1 MLASQTR
8 NTKKSLAGQSALVT
22 GGSRGLGLL
31 IADRLAARG
40 CAVTIAARDSAELA
54 SAQKK
59 LLHRRPGATVHTSVC
74 DVRDQEAVHAMFKA
88 AHDACGGPD
97 IVIANAGIIQ
107 VAPVEAIGAKEFRDA
122 MDTMFMGAVHTCL
135 EALPYL
141 RESEPGGRLAV
152 ISSVGGLL
160 GVPHLLPYAGAKAA
174 AGVLAEGLH
183 AEVAADG
190 VSVTAVYPGLMRTG
204 SHLQAEFGGSR
215 SKEFGWFSTVAG
227 APLISMNAQ
236 RAAERIV
243 KAVVR
248 RRTRLVLTPLAR
260 AADLAHGLAPA
271 LTTRLNGV
279 VARTLPQPGPGS
291 PPLRRGADVEPP
303 RGAASGRF
311 QTWGSALN
319 ERAADTY
326 NQRDS

>member
-1 MLASQTR
+1 MAQT
-8 NTKKSLAGQSALVT
+8 TEESLAGQTALVT

-31 IADRLAARG
+31 MADQLAARG
-40 CAVTIAARDSAELA
+40 CTVILAARDAGELA
-54 SAQKK
+54 VAQKK
-59 LLHRRPGATVHTSVC
+59 LLQRRPDVAVHTSVC
-74 DVRDQEAVHAMFKA
+74 DVRDQEAVHAMFRA
-88 AHDACGGPD
+88 AHDTCGGPD
-97 IVIANAGIIQ
+97 IVIANAGVIQ
-107 VAPVEAIGAKEFRDA
+107 VAPLEAIGAKEFRDA
-122 MDTMFMGAVHTCL
+122 MDTMYMGAVHTCL

-141 RESEPGGRLAV
+141 RESERGGRLAV
-152 ISSVGGLL
+152 ISSVGGLM

-183 AEVAADG
+183 AEAAASG

-204 SHLQAEFGGSR
+204 SHLQAEFGGARSR
-215 SKEFGWFSTVAG
+215 EFGWFSSVAG
-227 APLISMNAQ
+227 APLVSMNAQ

-271 LTTRLNGV
+271 ATTRLNSV
-279 VARTLPQPGPGS
+279 VARLLPQAPSGRPR
-291 PPLRRGADVEPP
+291 LRRGAEVEPP
-303 RGAASGRF
+303 KGAVGGRF

-319 ERAADTY
+319 ERAADAY
-326 NQRDS
+326 NERES

>member
-1 MLASQTR
+1 MAQT
-8 NTKKSLAGQSALVT
+8 TEKPLSGQSAVVT

-31 IADRLAARG
+31 LADRLAARG
-40 CAVTIAARDSAELA
+40 ATVTIAARDAGELA
-54 SAQKK
+54 SAQQK
-59 LLHRRPGATVHTSVC
+59 LLHRHPGTAVHTAVC
-74 DVRDQEAVHAMFKA
+74 DVRDQEAVHALFRA
-88 AHDACGGPD
+88 AHDTCGGPD
-97 IVIANAGIIQ
+97 LVIANAGIIQ

-122 MDTMFMGAVHTCL
+122 IDTMYMGAVHTCL

-141 RESEPGGRLAV
+141 KESEHGGRLGV
-152 ISSVGGLL
+152 ISSVGGLM

-183 AEVAADG
+183 AEAAAGG

-215 SKEFGWFSTVAG
+215 SKEFGWFSAAAG
-227 APLISMNAQ
+227 APLVSMNAQ

-243 KAVVR
+243 KAVAG

-260 AADLAHGLAPA
+260 AADLAHGVAPA

-279 VARTLPQPGPGS
+279 VARLLPQAPPGRPRR
-291 PPLRRGADVEPP
+291 RRGAEVDPP
-303 RGAASGRF
+303 DGAVSGRF
-311 QTWGSALN
+311 QSWGSALN
-319 ERAADTY
+319 ERSADAY
-326 NQRDS
+326 NQRES

>member
-1 MLASQTR
+1 MAQ
-8 NTKKSLAGQSALVT
+8 NTEKSLAGQTALVT

-31 IADRLAARG
+31 MADQLAARG
-40 CAVTIAARDSAELA
+40 CTVILAARDADELA
-54 SAQKK
+54 AAQKK
-59 LLHRRPGATVHTSVC
+59 LLHRRPDVAVHTSVC
-74 DVRDQEAVHAMFKA
+74 DVRDQAAVHAMFRA
-88 AHDACGGPD
+88 AHDTCGGPD
-97 IVIANAGIIQ
+97 IVIANAGVIQ
-107 VAPVEAIGAKEFRDA
+107 VAPLEAIGAKEFKDA
-122 MDTMFMGAVHTCL
+122 MDTMYMGAVHTCL

-141 RESEPGGRLAV
+141 KESRRGGRLGV
-152 ISSVGGLL
+152 ISSVGGLM

-183 AEVAADG
+183 AELAASG

-204 SHLQAEFGGSR
+204 SHLQAEFGGAR

-227 APLISMNAQ
+227 APLVSMNAQ

-271 LTTRLNGV
+271 ATTRLNGV
-279 VARTLPQPGPGS
+279 VARLLPHAAPGR
-291 PPLRRGADVEPP
+291 PPLRRGAEVDPP
-303 RGAASGRF
+303 EGAVSGRF

-319 ERAADTY
+319 ERAADAY
-326 NQRDS
+326 NERES

>member
-1 MLASQTR
+1 MSPTTQTPL
-8 NTKKSLAGQSALVT
+8 SGQTALVT

-31 IADRLAARG
+31 MADRLAARG
-40 CAVTIAARDSAELA
+40 CTVIIAARDADELA

-59 LLHRRPGATVHTSVC
+59 LLHRRPDVAVHTFVC
-74 DVRDQEAVHAMFKA
+74 DVRDHGAVHAMFRA
-88 AHDACGGPD
+88 AHDTCGGPD

-107 VAPVEAIGAKEFRDA
+107 VAPVESIGAKEFRDA

-141 RESEPGGRLAV
+141 RSSESGGRLAV

-183 AEVAADG
+183 AELAASG

-204 SHLQAEFGGSR
+204 SHLQAEFGGLR
-215 SKEFGWFSTVAG
+215 SKEFGWFSAVAG
-227 APLISMNAQ
+227 APLVSMNAQ

-243 KAVVR
+243 KAVLR

-260 AADLAHGLAPA
+260 AADLAHGVAPA
-271 LTTRLNGV
+271 VTTRLNGV
-279 VARTLPQPGPGS
+279 VARMLPQATSGRTRP
-291 PPLRRGADVEPP
+291 RRGAEVEPP
-303 RGAASGRF
+303 EGTVSSRF

-319 ERAADTY
+319 ERAADAY
-326 NQRDS
+326 NQRES

>member
-1 MLASQTR
+1 MAQT
-8 NTKKSLAGQSALVT
+8 TEESLAGQTALVT

-31 IADRLAARG
+31 MADQLAARG
-40 CAVTIAARDSAELA
+40 CTVILAARDADELA
-54 SAQKK
+54 VAQRK
-59 LLHRRPGATVHTSVC
+59 LLHRRPGVAVHTSVC
-74 DVRDQEAVHAMFKA
+74 DVRDQEAVHAMFRA
-88 AHDACGGPD
+88 AHDTCGGPD

-107 VAPVEAIGAKEFRDA
+107 VAPLEAIGAKEFKDA
-122 MDTMFMGAVHTCL
+122 MDTMYMGAVHTCL

-141 RESEPGGRLAV
+141 KESERGGRLGV
-152 ISSVGGLL
+152 ISSVGGLM
-160 GVPHLLPYAGAKAA
+160 GVPHLLPYSGAKAA

-204 SHLQAEFGGSR
+204 SHLQAEFGGAR

-227 APLISMNAQ
+227 APLVSMNAQ

-260 AADLAHGLAPA
+260 AADLAHGVAPA
-271 LTTRLNGV
+271 VTTRLNGL
-279 VARTLPQPGPGS
+279 VARLLPQSAPGRPE
-291 PPLRRGADVEPP
+291 LRRGAEVEPP
-303 RGAASGRF
+303 KGAVSGCF

-319 ERAADTY
+319 ERASDAY
-326 NQRDS
+326 NQRKT

>member
-1 MLASQTR
+1 MSQTSEH
-8 NTKKSLAGQSALVT
+8 SLSGQTALVT

-31 IADRLAARG
+31 MADQLAARG
-40 CAVTIAARDSAELA
+40 CTVIIAARDADELA

-59 LLHRRPGATVHTSVC
+59 LLHRRPDVAVHTFVC
-74 DVRDQEAVHAMFKA
+74 DVREQEAVHAMFRT
-88 AHDACGGPD
+88 AHDTCGGPD

-107 VAPVEAIGAKEFRDA
+107 VAPLEAIGAKEFRDA

-141 RESEPGGRLAV
+141 RASEQGGRLAV

-160 GVPHLLPYAGAKAA
+160 GVPHLLPYAAAKAA

-183 AEVAADG
+183 AELAASG

-204 SHLQAEFGGSR
+204 SHLQAEFGGSH
-215 SKEFGWFSTVAG
+215 SKEFGWFSAVAG
-227 APLISMNAQ
+227 APLVSMNAQ

-243 KAVVR
+243 KAVLR

-260 AADLAHGLAPA
+260 AADLAHGMAPA
-271 LTTRLNGV
+271 VTTRLNGV
-279 VARTLPQPGPGS
+279 VARMLPQAAPGRPR
-291 PPLRRGADVEPP
+291 LRRGAEVEPP
-303 RGAASGRF
+303 EGAVSSRF

-319 ERAADTY
+319 ERAADAY
-326 NQRDS
+326 NQRES